1 MENFETELCLSIE
14 SLSQS
19 RGWGIPKDLSQEKCY
34 TKCSQNL
41 FWCLNELVFKET
53 YFASFALRVLFAQKE
68 YKVVVLIP
76 RFFNNFDGY
85 TCHFV

>member
-1 MENFETELCLSIE
+1 MF
-14 SLSQS
+14 
-19 RGWGIPKDLSQEKCY
+19 
-34 TKCSQNL
+34 TKL
-41 FWCLNELVFKET
+41 FWYLNELVFKET